1 MIQERL
7 KKVEDIK
14 HSVELNKVSLKLQC
28 TVYVSSAD
36 TDNHPIMLDTNIG
49 KPD

>member
-14 HSVELNKVSLKLQC
+14 HSINLNKVSLNVQPKA
-28 TVYVSSAD
+28 YVFNL
-36 TDNHPIMLDTNIG
+36 TIILYRHLG
-49 KPD
+49 KSY

>member
-14 HSVELNKVSLKLQC
+14 HSVELNKVSLNLQH
-28 TVYVSSAD
+28 TVYVSSDGTA
-36 TDNHPIMLDTNIG
+36 NQPIMLDRNLG